1 MKLLAFLSIAALVGL
16 SQAASLKKAA
26 DCEDGTMCP
35 GGCCPEI
42 NWYCCPDGMYC
53 AATANDCPLVDY
65 RQKLIQ
71 AAAAKIT
78 APKKALVK
86 SADCEDGTMCP
97 GGCCPEMNWYC
108 CPDGMYCAA
117 TAGDCPF
124 VAAKEKLMKM
134 AAPKRI
140 LVKSADCEDGTMC
153 PGGCCPEM
161 NWYCCPDG
169 MYCAATA
176 GDCPFVAAK
185 EKLMK

>member
-1 MKLLAFLSIAALVGL
+1 MYCAATAGDCPFVAIKEKLAKMAAAKKV
-16 SQAASLKKAA
+16 AVFKAA

-35 GGCCPEI
+35 GGCCPEM

-124 VAAKEKLMKM
+124 VAIKDKLAKF
-134 AAPKRI
+134 AAAKKVV
-140 LVKSADCEDGTMC
+140 VKAADCEDGTMC

-169 MYCAATA
+169 TMC
-176 GDCPFVAAK
+176 
-185 EKLMK
+185 